1 MGKQLLSA
9 VLGLGVAFAASA
21 QQPYQNA
28 SLPTEQRVDDLLS
41 RMTLEE
47 KVAQLQTVW
56 QKRRTLEDKELQ
68 FLPEKAKELIPVS
81 YTHLTLPTTPY
92 V

>member
-21 QQPYQNA
+21 EHPYQNA
-28 SLPTEQRVDDLLS
+28 SLATEQRVEDLLS

-56 QKRRTLEDKELQ
+56 QQRRTLEDK
-68 FLPEKAKELIPVS
+68 KSAVS
-81 YTHLTLPTTPY
+81 AGKSQSINTSGYWPY
-92 V
+92 RPSQRV